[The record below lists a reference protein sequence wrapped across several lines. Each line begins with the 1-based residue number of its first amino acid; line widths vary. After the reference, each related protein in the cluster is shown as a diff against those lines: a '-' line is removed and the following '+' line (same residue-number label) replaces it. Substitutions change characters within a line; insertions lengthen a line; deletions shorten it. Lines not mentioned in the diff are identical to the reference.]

1 MRNRTL
7 SAIVFSLLSLSLAL
21 PADARPALRLVRAA
35 PANKAAKDA
44 GSSATEAPLAFTRL
58 GKGPAIVLLHGLGG
72 DRAVWGEEIVRLSP
86 KYTVL
91 AVDLPGHGQSAGP
104 KAAPATPVTPG
115 QAVTLPLVDLQK
127 VAQQVAK
134 LIRSEKL
141 APAVV
146 VGHSIGGEVAAWLPL
161 VDREAVRGVLLVD
174 TTLAAPPISDSER
187 TRLRA
192 DLKREMIP
200 TLRRFFAPITS
211 SATQLDKV
219 VASAQRVSPA
229 VFMGYLDYAM
239 NNELDEKAGE
249 IAVPVHLLAGP
260 LLIANNNDQVKA
272 HLALQQAGLTAIPNL
287 TYDYFPSSK
296 HWLFWDEPERYRD
309 AVDRFLS
316 TVTRPAVSGTKGRP
330 KG

>member
-7 SAIVFSLLSLSLAL
+7 SAIMFSLLSLSLAL
-21 PADARPALRLVRAA
+21 PAAARRHEGAA
-35 PANKAAKDA
+35 PASKGAKDA
-44 GSSATEAPLAFTRL
+44 SSSAKEAPLAFTRL

-72 DRAVWGEEIVRLSP
+72 DRAVWAEEIVRLSP
-86 KYTVL
+86 KYTVV
-91 AVDLPGHGQSAGP
+91 AVDLPGHGQSAAP
-104 KAAPATPVTPG
+104 KAAPVTPAAPG
-115 QAVTLPLVDLQK
+115 QPAAPPLIDLQK
-127 VAQQVAK
+127 VAQQVAR
-134 LIRSEKL
+134 LIRSERL
-141 APAVV
+141 VPAVV

-174 TTLAAPPISDSER
+174 SFLAPPPVSESER

-192 DLKREMIP
+192 DLKRDMIP
-200 TLRRFFAPITS
+200 TLRKFFAPNTS
-211 SATQLDKV
+211 NATQLDKV

-229 VFMGYLDYAM
+229 VFMGYLDYSM

-260 LLIANNNDQVKA
+260 LLIANNNDPVKA
-272 HLALQQAGLTAIPNL
+272 RLALQQAGLTAIPNL

-316 TVTRPAVSGTKGRP
+316 AVTRPAVSVTKGRP